1 VGRSGSMDIEARK
14 TLTTVLGSVINARA
28 NRYLL
33 CNVAKDRLAEVTSL
47 LPTTGS
53 PTVMDLATPGVV
65 AVHALVPAADIWSLL
80 PKLEACGAS
89 SILTLPVER
98 MLP

>member
-1 VGRSGSMDIEARK
+1 
-14 TLTTVLGSVINARA
+14 
-28 NRYLL
+28 LL
-33 CNVAKDRLAEVTSL
+33 NVAKDRLAEVTAV
-47 LPTTGS
+47 LPTKGS
-53 PTVMDLATPGVV
+53 PTVIDLVTPGVV

-98 MLP
+98 MVP

>member
-53 PTVMDLATPGVV
+53 PTVMDLADAGCR
-65 AVHALVPAADIWSLL
+65 
-80 PKLEACGAS
+80 CGARARS
-89 SILTLPVER
+89 RRGHLVAAAQA
-98 MLP
+98 

>member
-1 VGRSGSMDIEARK
+1 MTA
-14 TLTTVLGSVINARA
+14 
-28 NRYLL
+28 
-33 CNVAKDRLAEVTSL
+33 L

-80 PKLEACGAS
+80 PKLEACGAT

-98 MLP
+98 MVP

>member
-1 VGRSGSMDIEARK
+1 MGRKGSKDHVARE
-14 TLTTVLGSVINARA
+14 TLTMVLGSVINARA

-33 CNVAKDRLAEVTSL
+33 CNVKKDRLNEALAV
-47 LPTTGS
+47 LPTSGS
-53 PTVMDLATPGVV
+53 PTVMDLATPGLV

-98 MLP
+98 MVP

>member
-1 VGRSGSMDIEARK
+1 MGRRDATDHEAQT
-14 TLTTVLGSVINARA
+14 TLTMLLASVINARA
-28 NRYLL
+28 TRYLL
-33 CNVAKDRLAEVTSL
+33 CNIEKDRLDELTAV

-65 AVHALVPAADIWSLL
+65 AVHALVPASMIWSLL
-80 PKLEACGAS
+80 PQLQACGAS

-98 MLP
+98 MVP